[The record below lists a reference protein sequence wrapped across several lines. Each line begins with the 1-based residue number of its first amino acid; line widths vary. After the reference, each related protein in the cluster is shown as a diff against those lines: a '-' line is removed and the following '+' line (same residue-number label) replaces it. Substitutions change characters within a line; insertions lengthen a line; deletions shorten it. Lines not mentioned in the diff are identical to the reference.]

1 MSLGRN
7 LAIIPGGFEDATI
20 HCYGRDRTFLK
31 NRKGLVKYALQHG
44 YKLTPVYSFGE
55 SETYY
60 TFTAL
65 LKQRLLL
72 NQYSIPGV
80 LFFGWWLVPLFP
92 RIQSEILTYI
102 GAPIQLPHIP
112 EPTAAQVDEWH
123 EKYMAALTE
132 LFNKHKTEAGR
143 PDAELEIF

>member
-1 MSLGRN
+1 MSRGRN

-31 NRKGLVKYALQHG
+31 NRKGLVKYALQHTG
-44 YKLTPVYSFGE
+44 ATSLPVYSFGE

-72 NQYSIPGV
+72 NQYSI
-80 LFFGWWLVPLFP
+80 L
-92 RIQSEILTYI
+92 RR
-102 GAPIQLPHIP
+102 
-112 EPTAAQVDEWH
+112 
-123 EKYMAALTE
+123 ALS
-132 LFNKHKTEAGR
+132 AGGSTCSSR
-143 PDAELEIF
+143 GFSQRS